1 MCAHLQGHASRYTG
15 FLGGVMKFI
24 SFRIDDEDYDKLKKN
39 IEILYQIKPTEY
51 LKRVALTLSGKEINA
66 VPSDNLLS
74 EKFDNAFWTYLSD
87 KQRNTIINSAKTR
100 HWSLSKEI
108 RFRLNLT
115 MTNEPVLLDEEIT
128 ALTATKNAVNKV
140 GRNLSAII
148 KRQQLLAIN
157 DPDMWE
163 DIKLLSSHMEA
174 LREQVSQLTRTAA
187 NQRTVKLRNEVKG

>member
-1 MCAHLQGHASRYTG
+1 
-15 FLGGVMKFI
+15 MKFI

-51 LKRVALTLSGKEINA
+51 LKRVALTLSGKEMNA